1 MQGAS
6 QMNRPTTERRSTGDS
21 SLPRARFTPAQA
33 NGVEDRLLPEAIA
46 RAKQGHSDALH
57 FLYARYADDVL
68 ACVRSIVRDHH
79 EAEDITHN
87 VFAKLARALANYE
100 PREVPFAAWI
110 LRVSRNAALDHLR
123 TRRAIPSEDVGAID
137 EGYQQPDS
145 DRSQSLREAFARLPD
160 EQRDVLI
167 LRHVAGL
174 SPGEIA
180 TALDKSESSV
190 HGLHHRGRGRLQT
203 ALRELGAAPITAIA
217 P

>member
-1 MQGAS
+1 
-6 QMNRPTTERRSTGDS
+6 MNQLSSERRSKADGG
-21 SLPRARFTPAQA
+21 LPRARFTPAQA
-33 NGVEDRLLPEAIA
+33 NAAEDRLLPEAIA

-87 VFAKLARALANYE
+87 VFGKLAKALASYE
-100 PREVPFAAWI
+100 PRQVPFAAWI

-123 TRRAIPSEDVGAID
+123 TRRAIPSEDVLAID

-145 DRSQSLREAFARLPD
+145 DRSQSLKEAFARLPE
-160 EQRDVLI
+160 EQRDVLL

-180 TALDKSESSV
+180 AVLDRTESSV

-203 ALRELGAAPITAIA
+203 ALRELGAAPITAMCS
-217 P
+217 

>member
-1 MQGAS
+1 
-6 QMNRPTTERRSTGDS
+6 MNHHCADRRSKTRRR
-21 SLPRARFTPAQA
+21 LPRARFTPSQA
-33 NGVEDRLLPEAIA
+33 NGADDRLLPEAIA
-46 RAKQGHSDALH
+46 RAKRGHNDALH

-68 ACVRSIVRDHH
+68 GYVRSIVRDHH

-87 VFAKLARALANYE
+87 VFGKLARALQNYE

-123 TRRAIPSEDVGAID
+123 TRRAIPSEDVLATD
-137 EGYQQPDS
+137 EGYRQPDS
-145 DRSQSLREAFARLPD
+145 DRSQSLKEAFACLPD
-160 EQRDVLI
+160 EQRDVLL

-180 TALDKSESSV
+180 AALDKTESSV

-203 ALRELGAAPITAIA
+203 ALRELGAAPITAMA
-217 P
+217 S